1 MIFNISDGA
10 LKTPELN
17 ASYPAN
23 ATVKSGT
30 NATFKVEVSKDGIPS
45 TYTYQWYVNDT
56 AVSGAT
62 GATYT
67 RSTSSDKGVYSVYCK
82 VTNKAGTVVSRTAT
96 LTVNKTPVLNTSYP
110 ANASVTVN
118 KSVTVKVAVSTAGY
132 PTSYTY
138 QWYKNGSA
146 VSGAT
151 GTSYTFTPT
160 AVGSVTVYCK
170 VTNTAGS
177 VNSRTA
183 TITVNDAYLF
193 NNGAFS
199 SEFCPNGV
207 TYSNSNSILEND
219 ATYGPSLRMRYH
231 TYFQTNDL
239 IDLTAWKSIE
249 VDIIHRYGSRVSII
263 VLDSAK
269 KEVAKA
275 TSKTASSAIVHS
287 LSLDGISGTYYIKV
301 QNIVDD
307 ASDGR
312 HSRIGSIKF
321 TT

>member
-10 LKTPELN
+10 LKAPELN

-110 ANASVTVN
+110 ANATVVKGNSVTS
-118 KSVTVKVAVSTAGY
+118 KVTISTAGY

-151 GTSYTFTPT
+151 SSTYTFTPT
-160 AVGSVTVYCK
+160 AVGTTTLYCK
-170 VTNTAGS
+170 VTNAAGS

-183 TITVNDAYLF
+183 TITANPLYLYNLGDECTAVTGGWVTESSGELKNNADHLYFNSKGSSNRKAYASKTIDLSNYKTLYFDGHCSGGTDSSRTF
-193 NNGAFS
+193 NLSNVSGNSQSFVAKVQQPS
-199 SEFCPNGV
+199 ARGV
-207 TYSNSNSILEND
+207 VS
-219 ATYGPSLRMRYH
+219 
-231 TYFQTNDL
+231 
-239 IDLTAWKSIE
+239 IDLTSISPRNALW
-249 VDIIHRYGSRVSII
+249 VGLVNNG
-263 VLDSAK
+263 
-269 KEVAKA
+269 
-275 TSKTASSAIVHS
+275 TSKPTLLYKCWAE
-287 LSLDGISGTYYIKV
+287 
-301 QNIVDD
+301 
-307 ASDGR
+307 
-312 HSRIGSIKF
+312 
-321 TT
+321 